1 MKLALF
7 LRKAITFGIYIFA
20 LSIPFNFPLKNIN
33 LDIPLI
39 KSLLILEILI
49 LLFLW
54 YLVII
59 FERRLEIKLTSLV
72 FPVIAFFIIHI
83 FSAVFPSEKMI
94 WSLKYTFRFFGL
106 GLIFFIIINFIKSK
120 KEIEYLINSLFLS
133 VGVASIFVIIQ
144 YFFPYLLVDLQYFF
158 KDVKISVHRIRGLFG
173 WPTDMSVYLGTF
185 IPLILSC
192 LIYNPKETLLKK
204 IFYLSLLT
212 IIIFALVLSK
222 TRGWI
227 LGLFFGLSSL
237 WFIYL
242 IKKRDYRTIRITVV
256 IFGLIVLLFFI
267 SGRYKFVMGDLEPS
281 EKGRIMFIK
290 EALRLIKEHPFKG
303 IGADMCYWKSV
314 YKFRSHNIF
323 LETTVNLGIFGLLV
337 LLWLFYSIFKFI
349 TKGIT
354 SYSEI
359 GYLKIGIFSSLLSFL
374 AHNQV
379 DYFWQLP
386 EITGLFWILVGIG
399 VSLNYYNA

>member
-1 MKLALF
+1 
-7 LRKAITFGIYIFA
+7 
-20 LSIPFNFPLKNIN
+20 
-33 LDIPLI
+33 
-39 KSLLILEILI
+39 
-49 LLFLW
+49 
-54 YLVII
+54 
-59 FERRLEIKLTSLV
+59 
-72 FPVIAFFIIHI
+72 
-83 FSAVFPSEKMI
+83 
-94 WSLKYTFRFFGL
+94 
-106 GLIFFIIINFIKSK
+106 LIFFIIINFIKSK

-133 VGVASIFVIIQ
+133 VGVTSIFVIIQ

-242 IKKRDYRTIRITVV
+242 IKKKDYRTIRITVV

-359 GYLKIGIFSSLLSFL
+359 DYLKVGIFSSLLSFL